1 MQDRQREIAEII
13 RKDPAVDYVNSTVG
27 TGGPNPTNNYGRL
40 FVALKPKKERGETA
54 TEVIQRLRRSANAV
68 TGAITYF
75 QAVQNINITGRI
87 SKSEFQYTLQS
98 SDTEALYR
106 IAPEMRDKVAKID
119 GLRDVTTDLYIKN
132 PQMFFEVDREA
143 AAIYGVPIDQ
153 ISKELFDCC
162 GNRPV
167 GTVH

>member
-1 MQDRQREIAEII
+1 M
-13 RKDPAVDYVNSTVG
+13 NSTVG

-87 SKSEFQYTLQS
+87 SKSEFQ
-98 SDTEALYR
+98 
-106 IAPEMRDKVAKID
+106 
-119 GLRDVTTDLYIKN
+119 
-132 PQMFFEVDREA
+132 
-143 AAIYGVPIDQ
+143 
-153 ISKELFDCC
+153 
-162 GNRPV
+162 
-167 GTVH
+167 